1 MKEKGVPCELDFYN
15 PNNLV
20 FSFPIQSPD
29 SSVTKNEVSAVE
41 QLELVSHYN
50 NHWCE
55 HKASVTVYIRED
67 EWLDVGAWVYRSF
80 DSISGVSF
88 LPVDNGSYRQ
98 PPYEEITEPSF
109 RSRNDSMPLLDFSEY
124 TEEYDNT
131 TSSQELACVAGV
143 CEL

>member
-1 MKEKGVPCELDFYN
+1 MKDKGVPCEVDFYN

-20 FSFPIQSPD
+20 FSFPIRSPEGA
-29 SSVTKNEVSAVE
+29 VTRHDVSATQ

-50 NHWCE
+50 ANWCE
-55 HKASVTVYIRED
+55 HKASVTVYVKED
-67 EWLDVGAWVYRSF
+67 EWLDVGAWVYKHF

-88 LPVDNGSYRQ
+88 LPTDNGSYRQ
-98 PPYEEITEPSF
+98 APYTEVQENEILELES
-109 RSRNDSMPLLDFSEY
+109 SMPTIDFSEY
-124 TEEYDNT
+124 TEQGDHT